1 MFIKIA
7 FVFHVIFLVIGLKLD
22 DGVLI
27 GVGAFGIVAAIVT
40 VVLESWPQ
48 KNVVN

>member
-7 FVFHVIFLVIGLKLD
+7 FVFSVIFLVMGLKLD

-27 GVGAFGIVAAIVT
+27 GCGAYGIVAALVT
-40 VVLESWPQ
+40 FVLESWPQ
-48 KNVVN
+48 KML

>member
-7 FVFHVIFLVIGLKLD
+7 LVFHVIFLVIGFKFD

-27 GVGAFGIVAAIVT
+27 GVGSFGIVAAIVT
-40 VVLESWPQ
+40 IVLESWPQ
-48 KNVVN
+48 KNVMN

>member
-7 FVFHVIFLVIGLKLD
+7 FVLHVIFLVFGLKLD

-27 GVGAFGIVAAIVT
+27 GCGAFGIVAAIAT

-48 KNVVN
+48 KRVMN